1 MEFVDGLEALV
12 QTVGM
17 WAVFAVLYV
26 QERRSHDSTRRL
38 WNDDLR
44 EIAGLT
50 KPLQNARS
58 TVDRVDGLYE
68 SSVAE

>member
-17 WAVFAVLYV
+17 WAVFAVLYI
-26 QERRSHDSTRRL
+26 QERRSHDRTRGL
-38 WNDDLR
+38 HNDDLR

-50 KPLQNARS
+50 KPLPKLNA
-58 TVDRVDGLYE
+58 T
-68 SSVAE
+68 SSDADNL

>member
-1 MEFVDGLEALV
+1 MENEVVAVIEGLV

-17 WAVFAVLYV
+17 WGVFAVLFL
-26 QERRSHDSTRRL
+26 QERKAHDNTRQK

-50 KPLQNARS
+50 HPLKKLPP
-58 TVDRVDGLYE
+58 TPPDV
-68 SSVAE
+68 

>member
-1 MEFVDGLEALV
+1 MTELVEIV

-17 WAVFAVLYV
+17 WAVFAVLFL
-26 QERRSHDSTRRL
+26 QERKAHDETRRN

-50 KPLQNARS
+50 RPLVRLPP
-58 TVDRVDGLYE
+58 TPPIE
-68 SSVAE
+68 PEP